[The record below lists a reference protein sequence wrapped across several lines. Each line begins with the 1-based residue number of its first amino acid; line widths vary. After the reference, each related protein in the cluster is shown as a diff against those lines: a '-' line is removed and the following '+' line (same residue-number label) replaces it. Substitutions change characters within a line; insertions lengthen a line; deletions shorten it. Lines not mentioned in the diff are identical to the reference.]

1 MVWGCEMQGSFI
13 FSNKAVKASNINL
26 QSWLGEASKEER
38 IELAKQ
44 IADTVE
50 TSEDEISYID
60 TANLQDMHRE
70 ERIWIAKK
78 IVSTIPHDWGY
89 ASC

>member
-1 MVWGCEMQGSFI
+1 MEASFI
-13 FSNKAVKASNINL
+13 FSNKAVKASNIDL

-50 TSEDEISYID
+50 KSDDEIDYIN
-60 TANLQDMHRE
+60 TANLQEMHRE

-78 IVSTIPHDWGY
+78 IVSSIPHDWGY
-89 ASC
+89 TSC

>member
-1 MVWGCEMQGSFI
+1 MQGSFI
-13 FSNKAVKASNINL
+13 FSNKPVKASNINL

-38 IELAKQ
+38 IELARQ
-44 IADTVE
+44 IASTVE
-50 TSEDEISYID
+50 KSDDEIKYIN
-60 TANLQDMHRE
+60 TANLKDMHRE

-89 ASC
+89 TSC